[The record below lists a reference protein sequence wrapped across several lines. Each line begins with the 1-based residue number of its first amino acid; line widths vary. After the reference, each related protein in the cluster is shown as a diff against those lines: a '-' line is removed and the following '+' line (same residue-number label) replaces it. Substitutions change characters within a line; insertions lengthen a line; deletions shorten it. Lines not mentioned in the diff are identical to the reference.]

1 MRVGRIAV
9 FLISVVGLALAAA
22 AQSPSAAGSWLA
34 DNGLSHVQIAPCGDK
49 LCGTVTWLKNP
60 LGSGGQPL
68 TDSQNPDAS
77 LRSRPLI
84 GVQVL
89 QGLVRDDSG
98 PGQWEGG
105 TIYDPATGKTY
116 QCTLTLQDANT
127 LRVHGYVG
135 SALFG
140 RTQIWTRLN

>member
-1 MRVGRIAV
+1 MIYRSLAIVLTLLVG
-9 FLISVVGLALAAA
+9 AAKIA
-22 AQSPSAAGSWLA
+22 AQSPSAAGTWMA
-34 DNGLSHVQIAPCGDK
+34 DNGLSHVQIAPCADK
-49 LCGTVTWLKNP
+49 LCGTVTWLKTP
-60 LGSGGQPL
+60 LGPNGQPL
-68 TDSQNPDAS
+68 TDSQNDDPS

-89 QGLVRDDSG
+89 QGLVADDSG

-135 SALFG
+135 TALFG
-140 RTQIWTRLN
+140 RTQIWTRIN